1 MAERGDLIWMIFTY
15 YFRDAVHLIAV
26 APDGSVPWVGT
37 ASYRVNTLTANQR
50 IRAATAETPG
60 GVVRD

>member
-1 MAERGDLIWMIFTY
+1 MIFTY

-50 IRAATAETPG
+50 IRAANAETPG